1 MKHKKLKSKKTEV
14 PQEYPRNDR
23 AYHRFLQSF
32 IDWVVENQVDTRT
45 VKLLLREFTSGVL
58 STSDNLSTQ
67 PVVAKTFTVIY
78 EETEVG
84 VGMRVGYLRTYAKDQ
99 TAALAEFRRQLFKG
113 CKASEWAWVLPAI
126 KVHEGVVLPE
136 YVKGFSSPPKVLTIS
151 WPDTP
156 Y

>member
-1 MKHKKLKSKKTEV
+1 MKHKKRTSKKIEV
-14 PQEYPRNDR
+14 PREQRRNDR
-23 AYHRFLQSF
+23 VYHGFLQSF
-32 IDWVVENQVDTRT
+32 IEWVVENQVDTPT

-58 STSDNLSTQ
+58 ATSDNLSAQ
-67 PVVAKTFTVIY
+67 AVVAKTFTVIY

-99 TAALAEFRRQLFKG
+99 AAALAEFRRQLFKG
-113 CKASEWAWVLPAI
+113 FKASEWAWMLPAI

-136 YVKGFSSPPKVLTIS
+136 YVKGFSSPPKMLIIS